1 MDYSHKYATKKQHK
15 IDEDKKKDKDL
26 SIGV

>member
-15 IDEDKKKDKDL
+15 INEDEKKDKGL
-26 SIGV
+26 SAGI